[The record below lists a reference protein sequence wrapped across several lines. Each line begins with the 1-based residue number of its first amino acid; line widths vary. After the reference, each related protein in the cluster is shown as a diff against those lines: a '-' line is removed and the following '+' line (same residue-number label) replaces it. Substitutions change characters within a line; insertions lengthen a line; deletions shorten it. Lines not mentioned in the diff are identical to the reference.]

1 MKFDNNPF
9 SPRGGMKRL
18 PFVLINLVQCV
29 ALGFLLIFAQAAFAP
44 DAPTGAA
51 FLAVALGLL
60 ALYSVFCTV
69 FKRCCTV
76 GISGW
81 WAVVALVP
89 LVCAGV
95 FAYLWAARP
104 KLQDAA
110 PAEGALA
117 KARTLS

>member
-9 SPRGGMKRL
+9 SPRGAMKRL
-18 PFVLINLVQCV
+18 PFVLINLGQCV
-29 ALGFLLIFAQAAFAP
+29 ALGFLLIFAQAAFEP
-44 DAPTGAA
+44 DAPAGAA
-51 FLAVALGLL
+51 FLAAALGAL

-69 FKRCCTV
+69 LKRCRTV

-81 WAVVALVP
+81 WAAAALVP

-95 FAYLWAARP
+95 FAYLWAVRP
-104 KLQDAA
+104 KPQDAA

-117 KARTLS
+117 EARTLS